1 MVRDLEGMYTAKQ
14 MEQLVLSKQFF
25 ASVVEASKQE
35 KVDGKSERAQTAG
48 PSQRDGSA
56 DSRDEV

>member
-1 MVRDLEGMYTAKQ
+1 MVRDLEGMYTSKQ

-35 KVDGKSERAQTAG
+35 KVDGGTKGLQATREA
-48 PSQRDGSA
+48 DGS
-56 DSRDEV
+56 SEGC